1 VIAASILF
9 LAAAIATFLVGVFSS
24 GLQMIG
30 VSIGCSVA
38 AAVLLL
44 VGVLRDSKRRPA
56 VAPVGAGI
64 SQQEVATY
72 AAPSFRDE
80 APAEPSY
87 ETAAVGGAVEEEDST
102 DDLFGAP
109 AGTTYEYIP
118 EPELEPE
125 IAPARPSRPARRA
138 PARAKTAAKTPAK
151 TAKKAA
157 PKKAAARKPA
167 AKKTAAK
174 PAAKKT
180 AAKPAAK
187 KAAPKKAA
195 PKKAA
200 PRKASPRRTSG
211 S

>member
-1 VIAASILF
+1 LFERRSVPPVIAASILF

-38 AAVLLL
+38 AAALLL
-44 VGVLRDSKRRPA
+44 TGVLRDSKRRPA
-56 VAPVGAGI
+56 VAPMGAGI
-64 SQQEVATY
+64 SQADVATY
-72 AAPSFRDE
+72 ATPSYSE
-80 APAEPSY
+80 EPAAEPVY
-87 ETAAVGGAVEEEDST
+87 EAVQADADVETSDLFSTQEEEE
-102 DDLFGAP
+102 P
-109 AGTTYEYIP
+109 AWL
-118 EPELEPE
+118 PELTPTVESPS
-125 IAPARPSRPARRA
+125 IRAARSSAR
-138 PARAKTAAKTPAK
+138 KTAAKPT
-151 TAKKAA
+151 TKKAA

-180 AAKPAAK
+180 TAKPAAK

-200 PRKASPRRTSG
+200 PRKPSPRA
-211 S
+211 